1 MKTNTSTF
9 QTTTLLSRRTLA
21 STIGA
26 ATIAVASVP
35 ALAQESIEQEA
46 PVVTSFGD
54 ALSQGDVTLGFRAR
68 TEMVDA
74 AGSDRLD
81 LTSLLTRL
89 TFSSASYQGFSTL
102 IEMDDVT
109 HITDF
114 EGGVAD
120 AEGTEVNQAYLAYT
134 AGATTLKYGRQRIL
148 LDNQRFIGGVGFR
161 QNEQTYDGVSV
172 SNTSLADT
180 SLFLAH
186 IHNVNRIFGEDSPA
200 GDHRSDTYLLNAKY
214 SGFSAGALTGY
225 AYLLDNEDAAAF
237 STDTYGLRFAG
248 SQADLGYTLEYAV
261 QSSAANNPADYDA
274 NYLLAEASYKFGAV
288 TLAGGYELLGA
299 DGANGQFI
307 TPLATLHKFQGWT
320 DMFLGGGSGN
330 IAGGIEDIY
339 LSVGTSLGGVKFA
352 LNYHQLN
359 SDDTNVSGVDKLGSE
374 AGFLVGGKLAGVN
387 LSMKYSAYNADE
399 FSVDTD
405 RLWLTAEAQF

>member
-1 MKTNTSTF
+1 MKTKTSTF

-54 ALSQGDVTLGFRAR
+54 ALSQGDATLGFRAR

-374 AGFLVGGKLAGVN
+374 AGFLVGGKVAGVN

-399 FSVDTD
+399 FGVDTD

>member
-1 MKTNTSTF
+1 MNTNTST
-9 QTTTLLSRRTLA
+9 LLTSALISRRTLA
-21 STIGA
+21 CAIGA
-26 ATIAVASVP
+26 ATIAVASIP
-35 ALAQESIEQEA
+35 AQAQETVEQEA
-46 PVVTSFGD
+46 PVVTSFSD
-54 ALSQGDVTLGFRAR
+54 ALTQGDVTLGFRAR
-68 TEMVDA
+68 TEMVDTA
-74 AGSDRLD
+74 NSDALD

-89 TFSSASYQGFSTL
+89 TYSSASYQGFSTL

-109 HITDF
+109 HITEF

-120 AEGTEVNQAYLAYT
+120 AESTEVNQAYLAYT
-134 AGATTLKYGRQRIL
+134 TGATTFKYGRQRIL
-148 LDNQRFIGGVGFR
+148 LDNQRFVGGVGFR
-161 QNEQTYDGVSV
+161 QNEQTYDGISV
-172 SNTSLADT
+172 SDASIADT
-180 SLFLAH
+180 NLFLAH

-200 GDHRSDTYLLNAKY
+200 GDHSSDTYLLNAKY
-214 SGFSAGALTGY
+214 SGFSAGTLSGY
-225 AYLLDNEDAAAF
+225 AYLLDNEDAAVF
-237 STDTYGLRFAG
+237 STDTYGLRFTG
-248 SQADLGYTLEYAV
+248 SQAALSYTLEYAT

-274 NYLLAEASYKFGAV
+274 DYLLAEASYKLGPV
-288 TLAGGYELLGA
+288 SLAGGYELLGA

-339 LSVGTSLGGVKFA
+339 VSLGTSLGGVKFA

-359 SDDTNVSGVDKLGSE
+359 SDDTGVSGMDKLGSE
-374 AGFLVGGKLAGVN
+374 TGFLVGGKLAGVN
-387 LSMKYSAYNADE
+387 LSMKYSAYSADE